1 MIKKYKLLRDRF
13 NNYLETDLT
22 NMQTKTY
29 TLNAIR
35 NC

>member
-1 MIKKYKLLRDRF
+1 MIKKYKNYLETDLKLLRDRF
-13 NNYLETDLT
+13 NKYVD
-22 NMQTKTY
+22 KTY